1 MATEHMRERA
11 LSRLRAAMSYWL
23 ATTRPDGRP
32 HAMPVWG
39 VLLDDAFWFGTAGQ
53 KVHNL
58 RHQPYAIVHHES
70 ADDVAILEGR
80 VERLPLAD
88 APDAVVA
95 AFRDKYVD
103 PESGE
108 PFELT
113 GAGESPADAWLYALR
128 IEVGH
133 AWLEG
138 AFLETQTRWT
148 AGPQP

>member
-1 MATEHMRERA
+1 
-11 LSRLRAAMSYWL
+11 
-23 ATTRPDGRP
+23 
-32 HAMPVWG
+32 MPVWG